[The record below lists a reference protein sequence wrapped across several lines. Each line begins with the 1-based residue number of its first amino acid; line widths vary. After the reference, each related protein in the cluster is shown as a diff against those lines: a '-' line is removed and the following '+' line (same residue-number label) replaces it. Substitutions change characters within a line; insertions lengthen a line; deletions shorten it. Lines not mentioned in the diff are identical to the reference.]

1 MVDIRCLFTHTLL
14 ILQVKNL
21 AGERLFLHKLPD
33 SLNYAFD
40 RVVDHFFPGF
50 DHDVRFGIIGVFFP
64 DIFFQL
70 VFQMFVVAFDKRAVA
85 PAGGAVIKN
94 VNVGFEPDGDGVLP
108 RQFTGLGGHER
119 APPEASTQGSP

>member
-1 MVDIRCLFTHTLL
+1 M
-14 ILQVKNL
+14 
-21 AGERLFLHKLPD
+21 HKLPD

-94 VNVGFEPDGDGVLP
+94 VNVGFELDGDGVLP

-119 APPEASTQGSP
+119 AAARSQYAGFALKQPFHDPGFAGTVLFFAETF